1 MPRRLRKISAR
12 MYSPALS
19 PNKLAPMEVR
29 VVRRLLLIAVLL
41 MIPAMSFA
49 QDATLSGTVRDS
61 SGGVLPGVTVTALH
75 EATGNTFVAVTDSV
89 GAFRLPVRTG
99 SYRITVELAGFATV
113 VRSVTLLL
121 GQTATVDLQMSPSTV
136 QESVTVTGEAPLIDT
151 QTSVLAGNIDPKQM
165 QEPPIKGR
173 NWMDLAMLAP
183 GSRQNQSSGVPL
195 LRQGYSQINIDGQQ
209 VTNNYI
215 GIGDDRRG
223 FHATR
228 SPNSR

>member
-1 MPRRLRKISAR
+1 
-12 MYSPALS
+12 MYSPATFLQQ
-19 PNKLAPMEVR
+19 PAPVEVR

-41 MIPAMSFA
+41 LVPAMSFA

-75 EATGNTFVAVTDSV
+75 ETTGNTFVAVTDNV

-113 VRSVTLLL
+113 VRTVNLLL

-151 QTSVLAGNIDPKQM
+151 QSSVLAGNIDPK
-165 QEPPIKGR
+165 
-173 NWMDLAMLAP
+173 
-183 GSRQNQSSGVPL
+183 
-195 LRQGYSQINIDGQQ
+195 
-209 VTNNYI
+209 
-215 GIGDDRRG
+215 
-223 FHATR
+223 
-228 SPNSR
+228 